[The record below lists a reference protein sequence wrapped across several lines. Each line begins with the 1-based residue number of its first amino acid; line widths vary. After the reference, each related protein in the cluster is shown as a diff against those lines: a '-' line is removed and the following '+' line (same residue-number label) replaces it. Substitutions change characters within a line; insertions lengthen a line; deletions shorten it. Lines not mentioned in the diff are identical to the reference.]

1 METLLIQTIKEAQ
14 KAQTMIAIR
23 TDENET
29 DKFSA
34 GFVIGLTDDYMWL
47 KSVSP
52 EGRYDGFILIMLQ
65 SIYEVTV
72 KDLYL
77 ENLQKLYGKQQ
88 QTEYE
93 EIIKPLLTGN
103 DINEYLQLSKDNK
116 TLLTIQTV
124 YNYSLTGYIKAVD
137 EDFYIID
144 TLNEYAKTD
153 GQTCSKIEDIFAL
166 NVDTEYERKITTL
179 I

>member
-52 EGRYDGFILIMLQ
+52 EGR
-65 SIYEVTV
+65 
-72 KDLYL
+72 
-77 ENLQKLYGKQQ
+77 
-88 QTEYE
+88 
-93 EIIKPLLTGN
+93 
-103 DINEYLQLSKDNK
+103 
-116 TLLTIQTV
+116 
-124 YNYSLTGYIKAVD
+124 
-137 EDFYIID
+137 
-144 TLNEYAKTD
+144 
-153 GQTCSKIEDIFAL
+153 
-166 NVDTEYERKITTL
+166 
-179 I
+179 